1 MRVSS
6 NSATGPS
13 WMPAAVIVVLLLVSP
28 CAEGA
33 QREVNQGG
41 SVHSDAEIEIYNVA
55 GSITITGWDRDEVRV
70 NAILGEGTDRLDF
83 ENDGATVEI
92 TVVVERRRR
101 RDPER
106 RVGESHLEIM
116 VPRNATLDVEALASS
131 ITVTGVSGDVRMDTS
146 AGQITFAGDS
156 SEIEADTSAGNIEIT
171 TTSNMAEIDA
181 ENMAGNVTVQVGGG
195 EVMASTVTGN
205 IRVVGGRFGDSS
217 FESTSGGIYFEGEIG
232 PDAEFDFENF
242 DGDIDLLIP
251 ENTAASFEI
260 TTQAGTIDTEFG
272 YEGRRVEQYTA
283 EQEAEF
289 TLGDGADAS
298 VSIETFGGNVT
309 IRKR

>member
-1 MRVSS
+1 
-6 NSATGPS
+6 
-13 WMPAAVIVVLLLVSP
+13 MPAAVIVALLLVSP
-28 CAEGA
+28 CAEGV
-33 QREVNQGG
+33 QRQVSQGG
-41 SVHSDAEIEIYNVA
+41 TVDPDAEIEIYNVS
-55 GSITITGWDRDEVRV
+55 GSITIIGWDRDEVRV
-70 NAILGEGTDRLDF
+70 NATLGEGTDRLDF

-92 TVVVERRRR
+92 TVVIESRRR

-106 RVGESHLEIM
+106 PVGESHLEIM
-116 VPRNATLDVEALASS
+116 VPRAATLDVEALASS
-131 ITVTGVSGDVRMDTS
+131 ITVTDVSGAVRMDTS
-146 AGQITFAGDS
+146 VGQITFAGDS

-171 TTSNMAEIDA
+171 TSSNMAEIDA
-181 ENMAGNVTVQVGGG
+181 ENMAGSVTVQLGGG
-195 EVMASTVTGN
+195 EVAASTVTGN
-205 IRVVGGRFGDSS
+205 IRVIGGRLSDSS

-232 PDAEFDFENF
+232 PDAELDFENF
-242 DGDIDLLIP
+242 DGNIDLLIP
-251 ENTAASFEI
+251 ADTAASFEI

-298 VSIETFGGNVT
+298 VSIDTFGGSVT